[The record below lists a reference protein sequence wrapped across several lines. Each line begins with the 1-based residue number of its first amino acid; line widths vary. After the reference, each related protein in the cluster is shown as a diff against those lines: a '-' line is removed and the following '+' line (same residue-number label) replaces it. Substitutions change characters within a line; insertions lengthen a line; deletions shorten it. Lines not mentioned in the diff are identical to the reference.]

1 VFSHTVD
8 VPQLTG
14 LRAVAASMVLF
25 LHLSQFHGHYLE
37 SYLVVVDQG
46 FLGVDIFFVLSGYI
60 ISHVYGSDFLRF
72 SGSKYGI
79 FLWRRVAR
87 LYPVHIA
94 TLLGLIAM
102 VTARG
107 LLDTNFW
114 TVDQIPRHML
124 MLNAWTPEVS
134 WNIPAWSI
142 SAEMLAYILFPIFVF
157 ALLRP
162 DSLIVPIIVVAALV
176 AWFQVS
182 IGEQGIALSYHGWPA
197 AARIGCEFALG
208 TVMFRIGRD
217 LPVSKYWDGLA
228 AIFFVAIFLVPAV
241 TLKVIAI
248 ACFVLAIAKSDGVVK
263 SILSTR
269 MAVYLGVISYSIF
282 MVHFPIIKLILK
294 TKEVLG
300 IEATGAI
307 ENVLLVCLFALVVIG
322 IASGLYHLV
331 EAPGRRWLRKIEASF
346 RGNATS

>member
-1 VFSHTVD
+1 
-8 VPQLTG
+8 
-14 LRAVAASMVLF
+14 
-25 LHLSQFHGHYLE
+25 
-37 SYLVVVDQG
+37 
-46 FLGVDIFFVLSGYI
+46 
-60 ISHVYGSDFLRF
+60 
-72 SGSKYGI
+72 
-79 FLWRRVAR
+79 
-87 LYPVHIA
+87 
-94 TLLGLIAM
+94 
-102 VTARG
+102 
-107 LLDTNFW
+107 
-114 TVDQIPRHML
+114 
-124 MLNAWTPEVS
+124 
-134 WNIPAWSI
+134 
-142 SAEMLAYILFPIFVF
+142 
-157 ALLRP
+157 
-162 DSLIVPIIVVAALV
+162 
-176 AWFQVS
+176 
-182 IGEQGIALSYHGWPA
+182 
-197 AARIGCEFALG
+197 
-208 TVMFRIGRD
+208 MFRIGRD

-269 MAVYLGVISYSIF
+269 MAVYLGVISYSIY

-300 IEATGAI
+300 IEAIGAI